1 MHIPNT
7 QLILVLNARL
17 TSEVYVLTGRKS
29 FLWSEFFLTDVI
41 DVMVISSEDV
51 RFS

>member
-7 QLILVLNARL
+7 QLIFVLNARL
-17 TSEVYVLTGRKS
+17 TSVVYVLTGRKS
-29 FLWSEFFLTDVI
+29 FPWSEFFLIDVI
-41 DVMVISSEDV
+41 DVMVIFSEDV